1 MGSIH
6 ITACPVCAGG
16 NIHPVVELQDFS
28 VSKQAFAIWECEQ
41 CSFRFTQDIPDQAA
55 IAPYYKSENYISHSD
70 TNKGLVNRLYHL
82 VRRFTLRGKRTLVER
97 ESAKKSGR
105 LLDVGAGTGAFLM
118 EMKATGWDVT
128 GLEPDAD
135 ARKLA
140 QTKTGLLLQEPDTL
154 FQLPAENFDVVTL
167 WHVLEHVH
175 SLHEYLVKFHG
186 LLKPDGVL
194 LIAVPNYTSGD
205 AHHYQQYWA
214 AYDVPRHLYHFS
226 PKAMRTLMEK
236 HGFRVLRILPMW
248 FDSFYVSMLSETYR
262 KGKSNLAAAFWQGL
276 KSNLAAMGDREKA
289 SSLIYVIKKT
299 S

>member
-6 ITACPVCAGG
+6 ITACPVCAAGT
-16 NIHPVVELQDFS
+16 IHPVVELQDFS
-28 VSKQAFAIWECEQ
+28 VSKQVFAIWECAQ
-41 CSFRFTQDIPDQAA
+41 CSFRFTQDIPDQTA
-55 IAPYYKSENYISHSD
+55 IVPYYKSENYISHSD
-70 TNKGLVNRLYHL
+70 TNKGLINRLYHL

-97 ESAKKSGR
+97 ESTKQSGR
-105 LLDVGAGTGAFLM
+105 LLDVGAGTGAFLQ
-118 EMKATGWDVT
+118 EMKIAGWDIT
-128 GLEPDAD
+128 GLEPDSD
-135 ARKLA
+135 ARILA
-140 QTKTGLLLQEPDTL
+140 EQKAGLLLQEPDVL
-154 FQLPAENFDVVTL
+154 FQLPVSNFDVITL

-175 SLHEYLVKFHG
+175 ALHNYLDQFHA
-186 LLKPDGVL
+186 LLKQDGVL

-205 AHHYQQYWA
+205 ASYYQQYWA

-276 KSNLAAMGDREKA
+276 KSNLAAMRNREKA